1 MSKTCFLLG
10 GDERQRWAAQAL
22 LDAGLE
28 VRCCGVPACLRR
40 SRLPPTLSFFRF
52 PPCRASACAGPPH
65 RSVPPCSPAAAAVHG
80 SMAAAQPAAAGPAR
94 LRRGACR
101 AFRHGAADNAQRRAD
116 SRGRHRLAVLH
127 SPYRLH
133 GAPCLV
139 IGYGH
144 IGRVLANKLHGLSA
158 RVTVAARR
166 PSDRAAAEAL
176 GLEGRRNG
184 PLCPRSCLSL
194 CVQHRACTRADAG
207 PARRAS
213 ARLPAGGAG
222 LRAGGIPA
230 CTRTDVTRI
239 DAPGLPGRF
248 CPASAGAAY
257 AAAILEQEGA
267 FPA

>member
-28 VRCCGVPACLRR
+28 VRCCGVPGMPEA
-40 SRLPPTLSFFRF
+40 LPAPADFVILPF
-52 PPCRASACAGPPH
+52 PALQGE
-65 RSVPPCSPAAAAVHG
+65 
-80 SMAAAQPAAAGPAR
+80 R
-94 LRRGACR
+94 LRGTAAPERTAVFACCRRGTR
-101 AFRHGAADNAQRRAD
+101 VYGGGVSPLRQ
-116 SRGRHRLAVLH
+116 

-166 PSDRAAAEAL
+166 PSDRAMAEAF
-176 GLEGRRNG
+176 GLEADETGRYARGLAYHFVFNTVPAPVLTQDQLAALLPG
-184 PLCPRSCLSL
+184 CLL
-194 CVQHRACTRADAG
+194 VEL
-207 PARRAS
+207 AS
-213 ARLPAGGAG
+213 AP
-222 LRAGGIPA
+222 GGIPA
-230 CTRTDVTRI
+230 CTRADVTRI